1 MQIVRVLAG
10 KVGAI
15 LLLVCAHPLLAN
27 PAPVPPEIP
36 VALLVDVNTG
46 QRLFAREEN
55 RRLMPAS
62 VVKVM
67 TAYTAFRLV
76 TEGRISTSTR
86 VPITPELEKEWSGVG
101 STMFL
106 KAGEAPT
113 FGELILGA
121 TTVSGNDASVA
132 IAQAAA
138 GSLDEWLA
146 LMNENAAALGMRNTH
161 FGSANGYPDE
171 GRTFTTAHDLALLG
185 SAIVTRYPDLYRR
198 YFGHRTLRWRNIEQ
212 RNHDPVTG
220 RVAGADGMKTG
231 FTSEAGYTFLG
242 SAERGGRRLV
252 MVIAGAPTSQ
262 LRDET
267 ARGLLEWGFSGFATR
282 LVAPARTPLG
292 EARVQD
298 GSARKVAL
306 VAARDVRLAIPHD
319 AAAEPVYTITYRGP
333 LAAPIRAGQEV
344 ARLHVRL
351 GDDEVLDLPLLAAE
365 DVTQAGFFRRII
377 NGIVGV
383 FG

>member
-1 MQIVRVLAG
+1 MQIKRAVAGGTAALLLLACARPVLA
-10 KVGAI
+10 
-15 LLLVCAHPLLAN
+15 N
-27 PAPVPPEIP
+27 TAPVPPEIP
-36 VALLVDVNTG
+36 VALLIDVGTG

-76 TEGRISTSTR
+76 SEGRISTGTR
-86 VPITPELEKEWSGVG
+86 VSITPELEKEWSGVG

-106 KAGEAPT
+106 KAGDTPT

-138 GSLDEWLA
+138 GSLEEWLA

-198 YFGHRTLRWRNIEQ
+198 YFGHRTLRWRDITQ

-220 RVAGADGMKTG
+220 RVPGADGMKTG
-231 FTSEAGYTFLG
+231 FTNEAGYTFLG
-242 SAERGGRRLV
+242 SAERDGRRLV
-252 MVIAGAPTSQ
+252 MVLAGAPTSQ
-262 LRDET
+262 MRDEA
-267 ARGLLEWGFSGFATR
+267 ARNLLEWGFSGFSVR
-282 LVAPARTPLG
+282 FVAPARASVG

-306 VAARDVRLAIPHD
+306 VPARDVRLAIPRD
-319 AAAEPVYTITYRGP
+319 TAAEPVYTITYRGP

-344 ARLHVRL
+344 ARLHVRV
-351 GDDEVLDLPLLAAE
+351 GEEEVLDMPLLAAE
-365 DVTQAGFFRRII
+365 DVAQAGFFARIF
-377 NGIVGV
+377 NGIAGI